1 MHAQSYRNT
10 GIYFCD
16 AIKYL
21 EHFLCMFFFFN
32 FLFNPFSWEKLDVG
46 CSGFLGFFLVRVC
59 FQVFLKDDLLMKV
72 FGIL

>member
-1 MHAQSYRNT
+1 MYV
-10 GIYFCD
+10 
-16 AIKYL
+16 
-21 EHFLCMFFFFN
+21 FFKN